1 MGYHDTE
8 RNHHRTMTYSK
19 LNRAE
24 GTLNQLP
31 CTPNNQEKT
40 RISPTEEDCHIDV
53 PGWGQLV

>member
-40 RISPTEEDCHIDV
+40 FRISPTEED
-53 PGWGQLV
+53 